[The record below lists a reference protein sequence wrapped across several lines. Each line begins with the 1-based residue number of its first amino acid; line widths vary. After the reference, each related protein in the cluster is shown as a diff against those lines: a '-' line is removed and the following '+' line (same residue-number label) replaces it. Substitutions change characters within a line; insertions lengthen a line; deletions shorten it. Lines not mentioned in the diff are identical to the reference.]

1 MFSRVPQKRGPSR
14 GYIKEL
20 ADRIHHIEGK
30 LGGGAVRDL
39 IGMGSA
45 EVAVFAG
52 AQPAAMETNDR
63 KRPYASIS
71 GDSIPQL
78 ETWSAEARPAQP
90 FDQAQR
96 SYHPDALAQPTLQK
110 HSAGDAAPAEEH
122 HSGVERDIND
132 DSFLRYCNRV
142 HPVLPFLPSR
152 ETLLADLTHVP
163 PPVSQAFVDA
173 FHLCMGISTSPTPDI
188 GVVFR
193 EISDYE
199 ASKDK
204 LTPTYCIVHIRT
216 LILAALAADGA
227 GPALENPF
235 LTPANFINKAAS
247 FALSHSV
254 RALALQA
261 PDITST
267 AFLNPDGAQALW
279 HKTFWSLVIL
289 DRFTAAGWGT
299 PLAIPAGSAVLL
311 QAHKK
316 YLGESVYFL
325 AGKNIPFLLSSCV
338 GRVIFLFIFF
348 FFWEGGD
355 F

>member
-52 AQPAAMETNDR
+52 AQPAMEANDR
-63 KRPYASIS
+63 KRPYATIS

-78 ETWSAEARPAQP
+78 GTWSAEPRPAQS
-90 FDQAQR
+90 FDQAPR
-96 SYHPDALAQPTLQK
+96 LYHPDTLAQPTLQK
-110 HSAGDAAPAEEH
+110 HSVMDATPAEEH
-122 HSGVERDIND
+122 HSGVEREFNE
-132 DSFLRYCNRV
+132 DSFLLYLNRV

-173 FHLCMGISTSPTPDI
+173 FHLCMRISTSPKPEI
-188 GVVFR
+188 GVVLR

-216 LILAALAADGA
+216 LILAALAADA
-227 GPALENPF
+227 DGPAPDNP
-235 LTPANFINKAAS
+235 LVTPANFINKAAS

-254 RALALQA
+254 RALALQP
-261 PDITST
+261 PDATS
-267 AFLNPDGAQALW
+267 AACLNPDAAQALW

-299 PLAIPAGSAVLL
+299 PLAIPVGSAVLL

-325 AGKNIPFLLSSCV
+325 AGKIL
-338 GRVIFLFIFF
+338 
-348 FFWEGGD
+348 D
-355 F
+355 FQCHHL